1 MTKHSPITL
10 PKEKP
15 LYHLNGWLSALLPN
29 GACSH
34 LSLVKDFQGNLYQTE
49 EKLLSG
55 MSTTRRREFV
65 AGRTLSRFLLAALG
79 CPSQPVLR
87 GYDGMPIWPDGYCGS
102 ITHKQGV
109 CGAIVAKSEALAS
122 VGLDLEFN
130 QPLTESVWKNFI
142 NEGELEDSPS
152 FDWKANILFS
162 CKEAAFK
169 CLSSSG
175 MDSANIPLREILV
188 TFSEDSNK
196 GFAVAC
202 HFRGITLHG
211 RAIVH
216 RRIVLSA
223 IKMV

>member
-1 MTKHSPITL
+1 MSKHSSITL
-10 PKEKP
+10 PKERS

-29 GACSH
+29 GARSH
-34 LSLVKDFQGNLYQTE
+34 LSLVKDFQDNLYQTE
-49 EKLLSG
+49 EELLSG
-55 MSTTRRREFV
+55 TSTARRREFV
-65 AGRTLSRFLLAALG
+65 AGRTLSRFLLADLG

-109 CGAIVAKSEALAS
+109 CGAIVAKNEALTS
-122 VGLDLEFN
+122 VGLDLELN
-130 QPLTESVWKNFI
+130 QPLTEAVWRNFI
-142 NEGELEDSPS
+142 NEGELEDSPN

-188 TFSEDSNK
+188 TFSEDNNK
-196 GFAVAC
+196 GFAVSC
-202 HFRGITLHG
+202 RFGGVTLHG

-216 RRIVLSA
+216 RRILLSVV
-223 IKMV
+223 KMV

>member
-1 MTKHSPITL
+1 MNNHSPSTL

-15 LYHLNGWLSALLPN
+15 LDQLNGWLSAFLPN
-29 GACSH
+29 EACSH
-34 LSLVKDFQGNLYQTE
+34 LSLVKDCQGNLYQTE
-49 EKLLSG
+49 EKLLS
-55 MSTTRRREFV
+55 STSPARRREFV
-65 AGRTLSRFLLAALG
+65 AGRTLSRFLLANLG

-87 GYDGMPIWPDGYCGS
+87 GDDGMPIWPDGYCGS

-109 CGAIVAKSEALAS
+109 CGAIVAKNETLAS
-122 VGLDLEFN
+122 VGLDLELN

-175 MDSANIPLREILV
+175 MDSANIPLREIFV
-188 TFSEDSNK
+188 TLSKDSNK

-202 HFRGITLHG
+202 RFRGVTLHG
-211 RAIVH
+211 RTIAH
-216 RRIVLSA
+216 RRIVLSVV
-223 IKMV
+223 KSV